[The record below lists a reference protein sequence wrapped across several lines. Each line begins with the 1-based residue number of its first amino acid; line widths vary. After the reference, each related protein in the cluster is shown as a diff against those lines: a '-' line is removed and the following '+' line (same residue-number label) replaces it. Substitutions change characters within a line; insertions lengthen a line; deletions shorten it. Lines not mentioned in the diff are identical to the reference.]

1 MYHLQ
6 NIITSTPYR
15 ISLGGGGTDLPF
27 YYKEKGGFLI
37 SAAINHYLN
46 IHLVSRNLDDKIFLQ
61 YTQTEWEDK
70 LEKIKHR
77 LIKSI
82 LGYFNMDKSIQVSVI
97 SSMPSY
103 TGLGASSSLT
113 VGLVN
118 AIIRMNNK
126 RLSKEALAKTAHY
139 VERSVACLDGGFQD
153 QYIAALGG
161 IQKMSIDQS
170 GAVKCENINIEK
182 EKLLKL
188 KQGLVLVHSKIERR
202 SSQLIKAQYD
212 SNTVMDCYDKIKKI
226 GYASEELLINA
237 DIEGLGAAMDDHWK
251 VKRKITPAISNSVLD
266 DMYIKLKEYGA
277 TGGKIIG
284 AGGGGFFLMTV
295 PKDRQK
301 FMALIKKDNMRALGF
316 DFEFKGSHVLRSQ
329 KQIEP

>member
-1 MYHLQ
+1 M
-6 NIITSTPYR
+6 N
-15 ISLGGGGTDLPF
+15 
-27 YYKEKGGFLI
+27 
-37 SAAINHYLN
+37 
-46 IHLVSRNLDDKIFLQ
+46 
-61 YTQTEWEDK
+61 
-70 LEKIKHR
+70 
-77 LIKSI
+77 
-82 LGYFNMDKSIQVSVI
+82 KSIQVSLI

-118 AIIRMNNK
+118 AITRMK
-126 RLSKEALAKTAHY
+126 KKHLSKEMLAKTAHY
-139 VERSVACLDGGFQD
+139 VERKVACFDGGFQD

-161 IQKMSIDQS
+161 IQKMSIDQE
-170 GAVKCENINIEK
+170 GTVKCDSIHIERD
-182 EKLLKL
+182 KLFKL

-202 SSQLIKAQYD
+202 SSQVIKAQHE
-212 SNTVMDCYDKIKKI
+212 STTVMDCYDKIKKI

-237 DIEGLGAAMDDHWK
+237 DIEGLGSAMDDHWK
-251 VKRKITPAISNSVLD
+251 IKKQITSVISNSVLD

-284 AGGGGFFLMTV
+284 AGGGGFFLVAV

-301 FMALIKKDNMRALGF
+301 FIELIKKNNMRALGF

-329 KQIEP
+329 KQLKP